1 MIQFVCDWC
10 GRLKWTDEKW
20 IVGIAAEAIGVTA
33 ARREVTVLSGWDSE
47 TAVLPLA
54 VHFCSV
60 QCKGDYMAQ
69 LFAPESPAEKVTRG
83 AAEIVVE
90 RKDPEVQRVV
100 TKMKKRSLRKRR
112 RAA

>member
-1 MIQFVCDWC
+1 M
-10 GRLKWTDEKW
+10 
-20 IVGIAAEAIGVTA
+20 GIAAEAVGVTA
-33 ARREVTVLSGWDSE
+33 ARREVTVLSGWESE
-47 TAVLPLA
+47 SAVLPLA

-60 QCKGDYMAQ
+60 QCRGDYMAQ
-69 LFAPESPAEKVTRG
+69 LFALESPAEKVTRG

>member
-1 MIQFVCDWC
+1 MIQFVCDSC

-20 IVGIAAEAIGVTA
+20 IVGIAAEAVGVTA
-33 ARREVTVLSGWDSE
+33 ARREVMILSGWDSE

-60 QCKGDYMAQ
+60 QCKDDYMAQ
-69 LFAPESPAEKVTRG
+69 LLAPESPVEKVTRG
-83 AAEIVVE
+83 AADILVE

-100 TKMKKRSLRKRR
+100 TKMKKRSLRRRR

>member
-20 IVGIAAEAIGVTA
+20 IVGIAAEAVGVTA

-47 TAVLPLA
+47 TAVLP

-60 QCKGDYMAQ
+60 QCRGDYMAQ
-69 LFAPESPAEKVTRG
+69 LFALESPAEKVTRG